1 MRYGAL
7 WANVRPSRALLGN
20 HFRFMLREQFNERLK
35 ESLKAKDQ
43 RATGTLRLMLA
54 ALKDRDIAARGR
66 GKTDGIGEDE
76 ILQMLQTMVKQRR
89 ESIGMYEKGNRPDL
103 VQQEKE
109 EIAVIEGFMP
119 KQLGEAEIERAVK
132 GAIGELGAS
141 GIKDMGRVMGVL
153 KERHAGQIDFAKA
166 SAVVKKHLG

>member
-1 MRYGAL
+1 
-7 WANVRPSRALLGN
+7 
-20 HFRFMLREQFNERLK
+20 MLRQELNDSLK
-35 ESLKAKDQ
+35 EAMKAREQ
-43 RATGTLRLMLA
+43 RAVSTIRLILA

-66 GKTDGIGEDE
+66 GKTDGIGDDE

-89 ESIGMYEKGNRPDL
+89 ESMGLYEKGNRPDL

-109 EIAVIEGFMP
+109 EITVIEGFMP
-119 KQLGEAEIERAVK
+119 AQLGEAEVEQAVK
-132 GAIGELGAS
+132 GVIGELGAS

-153 KERHAGQIDFAKA
+153 KERYAGRVDFAKA

>member
-1 MRYGAL
+1 
-7 WANVRPSRALLGN
+7 
-20 HFRFMLREQFNERLK
+20 MLREQFNERLK

-43 RATGTLRLMLA
+43 RATSTLRLILA

-76 ILQMLQTMVKQRR
+76 VLQMLQTMVKQRR

-109 EIAVIEGFMP
+109 EIAVIEGFLP
-119 KQLGEAEIERAVK
+119 KQLGEAEVDQAVK
-132 GAIGELGAS
+132 GLIG
-141 GIKDMGRVMGVL
+141 
-153 KERHAGQIDFAKA
+153 
-166 SAVVKKHLG
+166 

>member
-1 MRYGAL
+1 
-7 WANVRPSRALLGN
+7 
-20 HFRFMLREQFNERLK
+20 MLREQFSERLK

-66 GKTDGIGEDE
+66 GNTDGIGEDE
-76 ILQMLQTMVKQRR
+76 ILQMLQAMVKQRR

-119 KQLGEAEIERAVK
+119 KQLGEAEIDQVAK
-132 GAIGELGAS
+132 GVIGELGAS

-153 KERHAGQIDFAKA
+153 KERYAGQIDFAKA